1 MPNPPERPWLSSYS
15 SGIPSSLDYPDVP
28 LHSFLTRSAE
38 EFPDRS
44 AIIYQGD
51 DVTPPA
57 ATLTYRELDR
67 LSGCFAAGLADM
79 GVGRGDRVAYFL
91 QNCPELVIAFYGIL
105 KAGAVPAPCNPMYT
119 GDELLRQLDDAQP
132 RLVVCDLST
141 FPLVSRVLDGKGTPG
156 VVVVGG
162 EGPEA
167 SFEGILDSHTE
178 PGPAVPVDPDRDL
191 ALLPYTGGTTGISK
205 GAMLT
210 HRNMVVNAMQFASW
224 YGYEPGK
231 ETFISTLPLFH
242 IGGIAGAMSV
252 PISVGA
258 TMVLF
263 RRFDARRVMTAIQE
277 HKATRFPAVPTM
289 YIAALDLEGTEGF
302 DLASLRPS
310 RTSASS
316 LPPAV
321 KRAFDDLAGHE
332 VLIEGYGLTE
342 TSPLTHANPIHK
354 AKEGSIGV
362 PLPDTDARIVDA
374 EGGVE
379 EVPDGE
385 IGELVIR
392 GPQVM
397 AGYWKKPQETA
408 EVLRDG
414 WLYTGDLARM
424 DDEGYFYIV
433 DRKKDVI
440 NAAGFKVWP
449 REVEEVL
456 FDHRMVEL
464 AAVVGVAD
472 RYRGETV
479 KAVLVLRKE
488 FRGRP
493 EGEVQEELLKHC
505 RSKLAAYKVPR
516 LLEVRDS
523 LPVSAAGKVLRREL
537 KG

>member
-1 MPNPPERPWLSSYS
+1 MPDSSERPWLPFYS
-15 SGIPSSLDYPDVP
+15 SGIPSSLDYPDIP
-28 LHSFLTRSAE
+28 LHSLLTRSAE
-38 EFPDRS
+38 RFPDRT
-44 AIIYQGD
+44 AILYQRD
-51 DVTPPA
+51 DAAPS

-67 LSGCFAAGLADM
+67 LSGRFAAGLAAM
-79 GVGRGDRVAYFL
+79 EVGRGDRVAYFL

-119 GDELLRQLDDAQP
+119 GDELLRQLDDAQAH
-132 RLVVCDLST
+132 LIVCDHDT
-141 FPLVSRVLDGKGTPG
+141 YPLARRVLDATSTPG
-156 VVVVGG
+156 IVVVGG
-162 EGPEA
+162 EGPA
-167 SFEGILDSHTE
+167 PSFEGILESQGE
-178 PGPAVPVDPDRDL
+178 PLPPVPIDPVRDL
-191 ALLPYTGGTTGISK
+191 ALLPYTGGTTGVSK

-210 HRNMVVNAMQFASW
+210 HRNMVVNAMQFAAW
-224 YGYEPGK
+224 YGYEAGK

-258 TMVLF
+258 TMLLF
-263 RRFDARRVMTAIQE
+263 RRFDARRVLTAIQE
-277 HKATRFPAVPTM
+277 HRATRFPAVPTM
-289 YIAALDLEGTEGF
+289 YIAALDLEGADAF
-302 DLASLRPS
+302 DLTSLRPS

-321 KRAFDDLAGHE
+321 KRSFDGLAGHE

-342 TSPLTHANPIHK
+342 TSPLTHANPIHR

-374 EGGVE
+374 EEGVE
-379 EVPDGE
+379 EVAQGE

-397 AGYWKKPQETA
+397 AGYWKKLQDTA
-408 EVLRDG
+408 DVLRDG

-456 FDHRMVEL
+456 FEHRMVEM

-493 EGEVQEELLKHC
+493 VGEVQEELLKHC

>member
-1 MPNPPERPWLSSYS
+1 MPNSSERPWLSFYS
-15 SGIPSSLDYPDVP
+15 HGIPPSLDYPDVP

-38 EFPDRS
+38 RFPDRP
-44 AIIYQGD
+44 AIIFLAD
-51 DVTPPA
+51 DVTPPP
-57 ATLTYRELDR
+57 TLTYRELDR
-67 LSGCFAAGLADM
+67 LSGRFAAGLAGM
-79 GVGRGDRVAYFL
+79 GVARGDRVAYFL
-91 QNCPELVIAFYGIL
+91 QNCPELVIAFYGIM

-132 RLVVCDLST
+132 RLILCDQDT
-141 FPLVSRVLDGKGTPG
+141 HPLVSRALGGKPTPT

-162 EGPEA
+162 DGPELRFDA
-167 SFEGILDSHTE
+167 ILKSQTE
-178 PGPAVPVDPDRDL
+178 PVPPVPVDPERDL

-210 HRNMVVNAMQFASW
+210 HRNLVVNAMQFATW
-224 YGYEPGK
+224 YGYEAGE

-252 PISVGA
+252 PIMVGA
-258 TMVLF
+258 TMFLF
-263 RRFDARRVMTAIQE
+263 RRFDARRVLTAIQE
-277 HKATRFPAVPTM
+277 YKATRFPAVPTM
-289 YIAALDLEGTEGF
+289 YIAALDLQGADKF
-302 DLASLRPS
+302 NLASLKPS

-321 KRAFDDLAGHE
+321 KRSFDELAGHE

-342 TSPLTHANPIHK
+342 TSPLTHANPIDR

-362 PLPDTDARIVDA
+362 PLPDTEARIVDPD
-374 EGGVE
+374 GGVD
-379 EVPDGE
+379 EVPEGE

-397 AGYWKKPQETA
+397 GGYWNRPQETA
-408 EVLRDG
+408 DVLRDG
-414 WLYTGDLARM
+414 WLYTGDLATM

-440 NAAGFKVWP
+440 NASGFKVWP

-456 FDHRMVEL
+456 FEHPMVEL

-479 KAVLVLRKE
+479 KAVLVLKKE

-505 RSKLAAYKVPR
+505 RTKLAAYKVPR